1 MRRHRHLICFL
12 AGFLLVLCF
21 YYANYQHV
29 HEPRCD
35 AYDTTDVS
43 LFVIPTKINNS
54 NAAFLVDTSV
64 CKIPRVDPFDKS
76 VKHLLKNGSVLKCET
91 KVDIVYVEGNTIYI
105 DWKAINE
112 SRFKNNIEYC
122 RYDVIWR
129 PYDERKDHDFM
140 EYRNESKNFTDQ
152 IDVSDEFVRVKC
164 YSGINSIEYTNF
176 FSFVHLKKEVEKRCK
191 ENFQKFENSRKE
203 HLSVLML
210 GVDSISRINMM
221 RYMTETR
228 SYLLNKMSAIELVG
242 YNKVADNTFVN
253 IVPMTAGKYVDQLP
267 WNESIRWTSMNE
279 YNFIWDNYSAN
290 GYRTLYVEDHPEI
303 AIFDFGKSGFQIP
316 PGDYFNRHF
325 TIAMEN
331 TKSIWDSAHYCVHG
345 RKEANIHL
353 DYIEQFTEQFKEN
366 PYFAFAFLTRLTH
379 SYLEETKKADKLYSD
394 FFKHLNERGNLQNT
408 VVFFYSDHGMRFG
421 NVRETF
427 VGKLEERLPYMF
439 IVFPPWFLQKYPH
452 IRKNLEIN
460 AKRLTTPFDIFATL
474 SDILKFTG
482 NNREVRKKE
491 RAMSL
496 LNEIP
501 ESRTCEDADILPHW
515 CTCSQHQ
522 QLNVTNKTVI
532 NIGLTMVSKINDD
545 LTKAF
550 DVCEKL
556 FLKTI
561 KYALRVIP
569 SDKVLR
575 FEQSKNDVID
585 RTVLYGERVNTYV
598 DYQITLQTKPG
609 DAVFE
614 GTLRYDENEKTLDL
628 VGDISRINKYGS
640 QSHCVEGYHLRKLC
654 YCKKQL

>member
-1 MRRHRHLICFL
+1 M
-12 AGFLLVLCF
+12 
-21 YYANYQHV
+21 
-29 HEPRCD
+29 D
-35 AYDTTDVS
+35 
-43 LFVIPTKINNS
+43 
-54 NAAFLVDTSV
+54 
-64 CKIPRVDPFDKS
+64 
-76 VKHLLKNGSVLKCET
+76 
-91 KVDIVYVEGNTIYI
+91 
-105 DWKAINE
+105 
-112 SRFKNNIEYC
+112 
-122 RYDVIWR
+122 
-129 PYDERKDHDFM
+129 
-140 EYRNESKNFTDQ
+140 
-152 IDVSDEFVRVKC
+152 
-164 YSGINSIEYTNF
+164 
-176 FSFVHLKKEVEKRCK
+176 
-191 ENFQKFENSRKE
+191 
-203 HLSVLML
+203 
-210 GVDSISRINMM
+210 
-221 RYMTETR
+221 
-228 SYLLNKMSAIELVG
+228 
-242 YNKVADNTFVN
+242 
-253 IVPMTAGKYVDQLP
+253 
-267 WNESIRWTSMNE
+267 E
-279 YNFIWDNYSAN
+279 YNFIWNNYSAN
-290 GYRTLYVEDHPEI
+290 GYRTLYVEDHPDI

-331 TKSIWDSAHYCVHG
+331 TNSIWDIAHYCVHG
-345 RKEANIHL
+345 RKEAHIHL
-353 DYIEQFTEQFKEN
+353 DYIEQFTEKFKEN

-379 SYLEETKKADKLYSD
+379 AYLQETKKADNLYAD
-394 FFKHLNERGNLQNT
+394 FFQHLNERENLQNT

-421 NVRETF
+421 SVRETF

-439 IVFPPWFLQKYPH
+439 ILFPPWFLQKYPH

-545 LTKAF
+545 ITKAF

-556 FLKTI
+556 SLKTI

-640 QSHCVEGYHLRKLC
+640 QSHCVEGHHLRKLC